1 MDEATIFLNIP
12 TISNFKVTYPHLS
25 ESANPN
31 DPDSF
36 AATLHPPVTQWRV
49 PGDVNSNE
57 NPMMNHPLA
66 NIMIEVPRNAHI
78 VTPAQKM
85 GPAASKGYPAGT

>member
-1 MDEATIFLNIP
+1 M
-12 TISNFKVTYPHLS
+12 YPHLS

-36 AATLHPPVTQWRV
+36 TATLHPPVTQWRV
-49 PGDVNSNE
+49 PGGDVNSNG
-57 NPMMNHPLA
+57 NPIMSHPLA
-66 NIMIEVPRNAHI
+66 NIMKEIPRNPHI
-78 VTPAQKM
+78 VTPAQKI